1 MLAIPRDKYGW
12 VRTALA
18 EAGKSLKD
26 VAKAWGITP
35 GPVTKWIQTGAPLLT
50 IDRATKLAAMLD
62 MTREELLIRL
72 EGGAPPPRTGRIAA
86 AVAKREHGRPQE
98 PAPAAAASGAGGII
112 GAAHLMEE
120 AAARAQAM
128 LPAGL
133 KVVFSIEKE

>member
-26 VAKAWGITP
+26 VAKAWDITP

-50 IDRATKLAAMLD
+50 IERATKLAAMLD

-72 EGGAPPPRTGRIAA
+72 EGGAPPPRVGAVAR
-86 AVAKREHGRPQE
+86 AVAKREAGRPQE
-98 PAPAAAASGAGGII
+98 AVAPGAASVGGII
-112 GAAHLMEE
+112 GAAKIMEE
-120 AAARAQAM
+120 AAAHAQAM